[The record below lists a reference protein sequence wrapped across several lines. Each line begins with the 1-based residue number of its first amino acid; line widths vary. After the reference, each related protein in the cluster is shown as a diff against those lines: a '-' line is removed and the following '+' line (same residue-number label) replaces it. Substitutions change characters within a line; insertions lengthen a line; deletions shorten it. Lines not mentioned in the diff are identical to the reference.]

1 MEFSDL
7 IYPYK
12 TLFANLKDN
21 ITLAYADEGEN
32 KKEAVVF
39 IHGLASY
46 MPAWKKNI
54 PILKNHFRCIPID
67 LPGYG
72 KSSKDDYPASMD
84 FYANLIIEFLNKL
97 KLEQVTLA
105 GHSMGGH
112 ISIFTALKYPD
123 RISKLIL
130 AGTAGFETFNEF
142 ESQILKNFMTVDLL
156 LNNSAEQLRQNV
168 FLNFYK
174 MPRDAEFMIED
185 RISIKDAKEFKLY
198 CLSVVKSLHTMLN
211 EPVFEKLELIKQQ
224 TLILFGENDYL
235 IPNKEL
241 HKNLTTK
248 LVAES
253 GAGKINNSK
262 LVMIP
267 ECGHFLPFEKPNAF
281 NKEVTKFLE
290 N

>member
-7 IYPYK
+7 KYPYK
-12 TLFANLKDN
+12 TKLVKLKDN
-21 ITLAYADEGEN
+21 LILAYADEGEN
-32 KKEAVVF
+32 KNQAVVF

-46 MPAWKKNI
+46 MPAWGKNI

-72 KSSKDDYPASMD
+72 KSSKKNYSVSMD
-84 FYANLIIEFLNKL
+84 FYADTIIDFLDKL

-123 RISKLIL
+123 RIGKLIL
-130 AGTAGFETFNEF
+130 VSPAGFETFKDS
-142 ESQILKNFMTVDLL
+142 ESQILKDFMTVDLL
-156 LNNSAEQLRQNV
+156 LNNSVEQLKQNV
-168 FLNFYK
+168 LINFYK
-174 MPRDAEFMIED
+174 MPEDAKFMIED
-185 RISIKDAKEFKLY
+185 RIAIKDAKDFKLY
-198 CLSVVKSLHTMLN
+198 SLAVVKSLHAMLDH
-211 EPVFEKLELIKQQ
+211 PVFDNLKLIKQP
-224 TLILFGENDYL
+224 TLVLFGENDSL
-235 IPNKEL
+235 IPNQEL

-253 GAGKINNSK
+253 GVGEINNCK

-267 ECGHFLPFEKPNAF
+267 KCGHFLQFEKPNEF
-281 NKEVTKFLE
+281 NRAVEEFLK
-290 N
+290 

>member
-7 IYPYK
+7 KYPYK
-12 TLFANLKDN
+12 TKLVKLKDN
-21 ITLAYADEGEN
+21 LILAYADEGEN
-32 KKEAVVF
+32 KNQAVVF

-46 MPAWKKNI
+46 MPAWGKNI

-72 KSSKDDYPASMD
+72 KSSKKNYSVSMD
-84 FYANLIIEFLNKL
+84 FYADTIIDFLDKL

-123 RISKLIL
+123 RIGKLIL
-130 AGTAGFETFNEF
+130 VSPAGFETFKDS
-142 ESQILKNFMTVDLL
+142 ESQILKDFMTVDLL
-156 LNNSAEQLRQNV
+156 LNNSVEQLKQNV
-168 FLNFYK
+168 LINFYK
-174 MPRDAEFMIED
+174 MPEDAKFMIED
-185 RISIKDAKEFKLY
+185 RIAIKDAKDFKLY
-198 CLSVVKSLHTMLN
+198 SLAVVKSLHAMLDP
-211 EPVFEKLELIKQQ
+211 PVFDNLKLIKQP
-224 TLILFGENDYL
+224 TLVLFGENDSL
-235 IPNKEL
+235 IPNQEL

-253 GAGKINNSK
+253 GVGEINNCK

-267 ECGHFLPFEKPNAF
+267 KCGHFLQFEKPNEF
-281 NKEVTKFLE
+281 NRAVEEFLK
-290 N
+290 